1 MLSLHHHPPVLCW
14 NPNQLQ
20 TELPMAV
27 LPQGYTCTP
36 PTPKPL
42 TRGQGIYPAPSCLD
56 RSTLHCPVC
65 GTRPGPCKPSSLPN
79 GVMLGFVS
87 RGFWRDTAGQQE
99 KGTSA
104 PGSGVL
110 SFPLTPV
117 AFLWQG
123 MRGRHSPQASFSGT
137 PAGSFCGVPQVP

>member
-1 MLSLHHHPPVLCW
+1 MLKLNEAKNHILQNDSVPVIDL
-14 NPNQLQ
+14 L
-20 TELPMAV
+20 L
-27 LPQGYTCTP
+27 L
-36 PTPKPL
+36 
-42 TRGQGIYPAPSCLD
+42 IS

-65 GTRPGPCKPSSLPN
+65 ATRPGPCKPSSLPN

-87 RGFWRDTAGQQE
+87 RGFWRDTAGQE